1 MNPSAVAWENVRD
14 PSKVKKKAFKALVPG
29 LRQEL
34 VDLQQRLRGSNTS
47 VLVVFAGVDGAG
59 KHEMVNTLNA
69 WMDPRGIVTHAY
81 GRNDETAEERPPF
94 WKYWRDLPA
103 NGQIGLFLSAW
114 YSNPL
119 LGRVRR
125 TMGPESF
132 SQQLDQIQAFERTLA
147 DDGIL
152 LLKVWMHL
160 DKKAQRKRLE
170 KLTAQADTAWQVKP
184 GAWDNW
190 GMYDRFMEVSN
201 EIIERS
207 ARDGSPWL
215 LVNGKHRYTRQL
227 TVARALRD
235 ALRNHLEHPP
245 RSKGLADSTW
255 TRKMRP
261 TRGSL
266 RKMDLGKDLSESVYK
281 KRLKNAQRRLYQLQH
296 QAQMAGLSTVLVFEG
311 QDAAGKGGAIRR
323 LVQGLDAQQYQVI
336 PIAAPTKIEWAHHYL
351 WRFWLHIPR
360 KGRVTIF
367 DRSWYGRVL
376 VERVEGFADRAGW
389 QRAYREINEFE
400 RQLVNHQT
408 VLCKFWLQI
417 DKDMQL
423 ARFEDRQ
430 NTPYKGWKI
439 TDEDWRNREKWEAY
453 DAAVDDMI
461 ILTHQRHAPWILVE
475 GNHKGWARIKVL
487 ETVCKQLENALGK
500 GEGKPIS

>member
-1 MNPSAVAWENVRD
+1 MTPTAAAWDQVKD
-14 PSKVKKKAFKALVPG
+14 QSKVKKKEFKALEPD
-29 LRQEL
+29 LRREL
-34 VDLQQRLRGSNTS
+34 VDLQQQLRGSNTS
-47 VLVVFAGVDGAG
+47 VMVVFAGVDGAG

-81 GRNDETAEERPPF
+81 GRNDESAKERPAYWP
-94 WKYWRDLPA
+94 YWRDLPA

-119 LGRVRR
+119 LARVRR
-125 TMGPESF
+125 NLSPEQF

-147 DDGIL
+147 DNGVL

-170 KLTAQADTAWQVKP
+170 KLTASPETAWQVKP

-190 GMYDRFMEVSN
+190 GMYDRFMEFSN

-207 ARDGSPWL
+207 VNASTPWL

-227 TVARALRD
+227 TVAHALRD
-235 ALRNHLEHPP
+235 TLRERLENPP
-245 RSKGLADSTW
+245 KSKGLADSTW
-255 TRKMRP
+255 TKKMRP
-261 TRGSL
+261 SRGSL
-266 RKMDLGKDLSESVYK
+266 RGMDLSKDLSKPVYK
-281 KRLKNAQRRLYQLQH
+281 KRLKKAQRRLYQLQH
-296 QAQMAGLSTVLVFEG
+296 QAQVAGLSTVLVFEG

-336 PIAAPTKIEWAHHYL
+336 PIAAPTKIELAHHYL
-351 WRFWLHIPR
+351 WRFWQHIPR

-376 VERVEGFADRAGW
+376 VERVEGFAGNAEW
-389 QRAYREINEFE
+389 QRAYQEINEFE
-400 RQLVNHQT
+400 QQLVNHQT
-408 VLCKFWLQI
+408 VLCKFWIQI

-423 ARFEDRQ
+423 ARFEERQ
-430 NTPYKGWKI
+430 NTPYKEWKI
-439 TDEDWRNREKWEAY
+439 TDEDWRNRERWDAY

-461 ILTHQRHAPWILVE
+461 TLTHQRHAPWILVE
-475 GNHKGWARIKVL
+475 GNHKNWARIKVL
-487 ETVCKQLENALGK
+487 ETVCKHLEKALGNL
-500 GEGKPIS
+500 

>member
-1 MNPSAVAWENVRD
+1 MTPAATVWDHVKD
-14 PSKVKKKAFKALVPG
+14 QPKVKKKEFKKLEPE

-34 VDLQQRLRGSNTS
+34 VDLQQQLRGSNTS
-47 VLVVFAGVDGAG
+47 VIVVFAGVDGAG

-81 GRNDETAEERPPF
+81 RRNDESANERPAY

-114 YSNPL
+114 YSKPL
-119 LGRVRR
+119 LGRVHR
-125 TMGPESF
+125 TLSPEEF
-132 SQQLDQIQAFERTLA
+132 SSQLEQIQAFERTLA
-147 DDGIL
+147 ENGVL

-170 KLTAQADTAWQVKP
+170 KLSSEPDTAWQVKP

-201 EIIERS
+201 EIIDHSQR
-207 ARDGSPWL
+207 ALTPWL
-215 LVNGKHRYTRQL
+215 LVNGKHRYSRQVR
-227 TVARALRD
+227 VAHALRD
-235 ALRNHLEHPP
+235 AIRDRLDNPP
-245 RSKGLADSTW
+245 KAKGFADSTW
-255 TRKMRP
+255 NRKMRP
-261 TRGSL
+261 SRGSL
-266 RKMDLGKDLSESVYK
+266 KKMDLSKDLSKDVYK
-281 KRLKNAQRRLYQLQH
+281 KRLKKARRRLYQLQH

-336 PIAAPTKIEWAHHYL
+336 PIAAPTKIELAHHYL
-351 WRFWLHIPR
+351 WRFWQCIPR

-376 VERVEGFADRAGW
+376 VERVEGFADKAEW
-389 QRAYREINEFE
+389 QRAYQEINEFE
-400 RQLVNHQT
+400 EQLVTHQT
-408 VLCKFWLQI
+408 VLCKFWVQI

-423 ARFEDRQ
+423 ARFEQRQ
-430 NTPYKGWKI
+430 ETPYKQWKI
-439 TDEDWRNREKWEAY
+439 TDEDWRNREQWDAY

-461 ILTHQRHAPWILVE
+461 TLTHRTHAPWILVE
-475 GNHKGWARIKVL
+475 GNSKSWARIKVI
-487 ETVCKQLENALGK
+487 ETVCKNLEKALK
-500 GEGKPIS
+500 KM